1 LDKRDIA
8 LDVWQFVRIMV
19 QLEATAKGGA
29 AWFAWHEAWEE
40 LDAKL
45 ESLRHRD
52 PRSFGELMMDQQVVV
67 PLERRGQ
74 LAEVISAA
82 QAVIGHLD
90 AATNDRNLDRQ
101 RRADL
106 RMERSEMSALVESLR
121 QRSSLNASDGG
132 PKRSLQKKRKAI
144 KTISK

>member
-1 LDKRDIA
+1 MVDKRDIA
-8 LDVWQFVRIMV
+8 FDVWQFVRIMV

-29 AWFAWHEAWEE
+29 AWSAWRESWEE

-52 PRSFGELMMDQQVVV
+52 PRAYGELMMDQQVVL

-74 LAEVISAA
+74 LAEVTIAA
-82 QAVIGHLD
+82 QAVLANLD
-90 AATNDRNLDRQ
+90 TSIADRNLDRQ

-106 RMERSEMSALVESLR
+106 RFERSEMAELVETLQ
-121 QRSSLNASDGG
+121 QRAGKDAAKSA
-132 PKRSLQKKRKAI
+132 PQRRPRKRRENN
-144 KTISK
+144 T